1 MGVSCFENASFIAST
16 VRLPAAP
23 SEHQHVGGV
32 AAARPFHDRLN
43 HIHFVSLLNIKGPIY
58 GLTCMLHLSMM

>member
-23 SEHQHVGGV
+23 SEHQHVAGV
-32 AAARPFHDRLN
+32 AVSRPFQD
-43 HIHFVSLLNIKGPIY
+43 KGPIE

>member
-23 SEHQHVGGV
+23 SEHQHVGAWGV
-32 AAARPFHDRLN
+32 AAVRPFHDRLKSYP
-43 HIHFVSLLNIKGPIY
+43 FC
-58 GLTCMLHLSMM
+58 LTCEYQRTNVRPQMYATP

>member
-1 MGVSCFENASFIAST
+1 MDVSGFENASFIAST

-23 SEHQHVGGV
+23 NEHQYVGGV
-32 AAARPFHDRLN
+32 VVFKTDLN
-43 HIHFVSLLNIKGPIY
+43 HIHFVSLVNIKGPIY